1 MFSSFGCYALKAKPP
16 PFWSFKGAF
25 VHLKM
30 IVSLSFL
37 FAGLLIMIFVG
48 FQTVWGVF
56 LT

>member
-1 MFSSFGCYALKAKPP
+1 MFLSFGCYALKAKPP